1 MLVGMKPTAP
11 ASEGRANFVGFFPIG
26 KYDKWCTWHGLARAF
41 DQGLLLRIFNR
52 GAAKAENDHRTTSG
66 LGTFQLG

>member
-1 MLVGMKPTAP
+1 MLVGMKPAAP
-11 ASEGRANFVGFFPIG
+11 ASKAAQTSLGSSRSENMTSG
-26 KYDKWCTWHGLARAF
+26 ARGMDLRVLF

-66 LGTFQLG
+66 LMHFQLG